1 MVAAE
6 SSDTFVPACS
16 KHMFH
21 QNYST
26 IRYAVITAPSIK
38 REKRRVHTERD
49 LYIQKETC
57 TYRKRRVH
65 TDSVHI
71 ESSDAFVIRVVC
83 MYCTW
88 CRAVSCT
95 LPRMYDS
102 IHECITRTY
111 DARTYRSIHECIAMY
126 WALNRP

>member
-57 TYRKRRVH
+57 TYRKRPVH
-65 TDSVHI
+65 TERDLYMQK
-71 ESSDAFVIRVVC
+71 ETC
-83 MYCTW
+83 
-88 CRAVSCT
+88 
-95 LPRMYDS
+95 
-102 IHECITRTY
+102 
-111 DARTYRSIHECIAMY
+111 TYRLRAH
-126 WALNRP
+126 